1 MSPEPFTHRRLGTVL
16 SRRSLLA
23 GTGLTAAA
31 IGGLTGC
38 GAEGNAAGDE
48 TPVASVTTKTADVPV
63 GSGTIFAQERTVI
76 TQPTAGEF
84 RAFSSICTH
93 AGCPV
98 ASVTDTINCN
108 CHGSRFAIADGSV
121 VMGPATRPL
130 PARTVQVSDGTLTT
144 SR

>member
-1 MSPEPFTHRRLGTVL
+1 MSPEPFAHRRLDTVL

-23 GTGLTAAA
+23 GAGLTAAA
-31 IGGLTGC
+31 IGGLAGC
-38 GAEGNAAGDE
+38 GDGGSAAGDRA
-48 TPVASVTTKTADVPV
+48 PVASVKAKTADVPV

-76 TQPTAGEF
+76 TQPTVGNF
-84 RAFSSICTH
+84 KAFSSICTH

-121 VMGPATRPL
+121 VTGPATQPL
-130 PARTVQVSDGTLTT
+130 PARTVQVSDGTVTT
-144 SR
+144 SK